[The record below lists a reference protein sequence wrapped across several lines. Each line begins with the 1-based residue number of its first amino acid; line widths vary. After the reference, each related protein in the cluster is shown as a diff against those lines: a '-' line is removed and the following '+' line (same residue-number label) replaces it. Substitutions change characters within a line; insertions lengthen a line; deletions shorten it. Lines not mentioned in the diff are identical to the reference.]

1 MELSFSNLGPVCVL
15 HVEGRLDHAH
25 ARAFETALAPY
36 LLDCTAS
43 GSPVVLDFAKVL
55 YISSVGL
62 RVLLLAAKQVKAQ
75 RGRIAIAALTPI
87 VSEVFEVSHFN
98 LVLRV
103 FPDVATAAAFMAS
116 DDKRHEN

>member
-1 MELSFSNLGPVCVL
+1 MELSFSNLGPVRVL
-15 HVEGRLDHAH
+15 HVEGRLDHVH

-36 LLDCTAS
+36 LLDCTVA
-43 GSPVVLDFAKVL
+43 GSPVVLDFAEVP

-75 RGRIAIAALTPI
+75 HGRIAIAALTPI

-98 LVLRV
+98 LVLKV
-103 FPDVATAAAFMAS
+103 FPDIATAAEFLAS
-116 DDKRHEN
+116 DDKRHAN

>member
-1 MELSFSNLGPVCVL
+1 MELSSSNLGPVCVL

-25 ARAFETALAPY
+25 ARAFETGLAPY
-36 LLDCTAS
+36 LLDCTAA
-43 GSPVVLDFAKVL
+43 GSPVVLDFAKVP

-75 RGRIAIAALTPI
+75 QGCIVIAALTSN

-98 LVLRV
+98 LVLKV
-103 FPDVATAAAFMAS
+103 FPDVAAAAA
-116 DDKRHEN
+116 DVAPD